1 MAGLALSPGAANWIA
16 AVAVLWPLV
25 LGLAACCRATA
36 PAVVRLAPWAAL
48 PALVL
53 ALGSTDAWSTDVPWL
68 LLGARIGLDLT
79 GRVFLLLGSLV
90 WLCAGLAARPSMRAD
105 ANPARFFAFFLLSMA
120 GSLGLPLAGDAATF
134 YVLFALMSVSAY
146 GLVAHQGDAEARR
159 AGRAYIVFAIVG
171 EVLLVSGLF
180 FAVRAAGTVN
190 LDELPA
196 RMLAGPDG
204 LVAVPLILLGCGIK
218 AGAVPLHPWL
228 PVSYAAAPLP
238 ATVALAGTMSKAGVL
253 GWLRLLPLGHVSLG
267 AWGAPMALLG
277 IAAAF
282 YGVAVGLCQREAK
295 SALAYSSVSQ
305 VGFLTAAIGLG
316 MTMPSGWALLLPAVL
331 VYALHHGLAKSALF
345 LTLGV
350 AEAGGAGRARRRA
363 AVAAAVALG
372 LSLAGMTLTSGAV
385 AKSALKDAISASGA
399 PSASAIAWTLSL
411 AAIGTTLLMA
421 RVVWWLGA
429 PAATQATGAHRE
441 TMEAAGQGGSPVVAW
456 TLAAGLSLA
465 APWLLM
471 GGLAGPS
478 AAWSIASLPYILAG
492 VASAGIVTWLSM
504 HGWWRWKPQVTSGD
518 ILVPLAWAAARAWL
532 LVAAKPAP
540 HGDAQP
546 SRPVVERQPPSESG
560 APPIERALLRWP
572 VYGLTVLA
580 LLAAAAAVLMLG
592 AAWSSRLS

>member
-1 MAGLALSPGAANWIA
+1 MAGLAWSPGAAHWIA
-16 AVAVLWPLV
+16 AAAVLWPLV
-25 LGLAACCRATA
+25 LGLAACWRATA
-36 PAVVRLAPWAAL
+36 PAVVRVAPWAAL
-48 PALVL
+48 PALLL
-53 ALGSTDAWSTDVPWL
+53 ALGSRDAWLTDVPWL

-90 WLCAGLAARPSMRAD
+90 WLCAGLAARPAMRTD
-105 ANPARFFAFFLLSMA
+105 ANPARFYAFFLLSMA

-146 GLVAHQGDAEARR
+146 GLVAHQDDAEARR

-180 FAVRAAGTVN
+180 FAVRAAGTAN

-196 RMLAGPDG
+196 RMLARPAG
-204 LVAVPLILLGCGIK
+204 LMAVPLILLGCGIK
-218 AGAVPLHPWL
+218 AGAVPLHAWL

-267 AWGAPMALLG
+267 AWGVPMVLLG
-277 IAAAF
+277 IVAAF
-282 YGVAVGLCQREAK
+282 YGVAVGLCQRDAK
-295 SALAYSSVSQ
+295 TALAYSSVSQ
-305 VGFLTAAIGLG
+305 VGVLTAAVGLG
-316 MTMPSGWALLLPAVL
+316 TITPSGWALLLPAVL
-331 VYALHHGLAKSALF
+331 VYSLHHGLAKGALF

-350 AEAGGAGRARRRA
+350 SGAGGAAPATRRA

-372 LSLAGMTLTSGAV
+372 LSLAGMTLTSGAA

-399 PSASAIAWTLSL
+399 PSAGGIAWTLSL

-421 RVVWWLGA
+421 RVVWLLGA
-429 PAATQATGAHRE
+429 PAAEIAGGARRE
-441 TMEAAGQGGSPVVAW
+441 TGEAAGHGGAPVAAW

-465 APWLLM
+465 APWTLM

-478 AAWSIASLPYILAG
+478 AAWSIASVPYILAG

-504 HGWWRWKPQVTSGD
+504 HGWWRWRPQVPVGD
-518 ILVPLAWAAARAWL
+518 ILVPLEWAAARVWL
-532 LVAAKPAP
+532 HVSAKPAP

-546 SRPVVERQPPSESG
+546 PKPVVEGKPPSESA
-560 APPIERALLRWP
+560 APPLERALLRWP
-572 VYGLTVLA
+572 VYGLVVLA
-580 LLAAAAAVLMLG
+580 LLAAAAAALVLG
-592 AAWSSRLS
+592 AA